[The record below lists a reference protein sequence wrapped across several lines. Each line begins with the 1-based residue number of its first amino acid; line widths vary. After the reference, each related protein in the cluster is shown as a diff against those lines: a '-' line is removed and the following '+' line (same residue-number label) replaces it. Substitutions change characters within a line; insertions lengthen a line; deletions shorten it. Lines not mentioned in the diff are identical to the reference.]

1 MSEHEGPARN
11 ALESLAEAF
20 EALNTETPVV
30 AFTARV
36 YKQRATVAL
45 ALRALGVL
53 RDPSDHEARQ
63 IGFAIGGSAAR
74 GFAREGRAVCA
85 AIVGLAEKRTT

>member
-1 MSEHEGPARN
+1 MSEHEGHERDTLAT
-11 ALESLAEAF
+11 LAEAF
-20 EALNTETPVV
+20 ESLSPETPVV
-30 AFTARV
+30 AFTGRV

-63 IGFAIGGSAAR
+63 IGFAIGGSAAH
-74 GFAREGRAVCA
+74 GFSREGRAVCA
-85 AIVGLAEKRTT
+85 AILGLAEKRRT